1 MRTFSI
7 TRNRDGPI
15 LGELVRRYGAA
26 VDAELRRVISDN
38 PLPLYDMLRYHM
50 GWVDENGRPSD
61 AATGKRLRPVLCLV
75 SCEAVGGNVEAAL
88 PAAAAL
94 ELVHNFTLV
103 HDDVMD
109 EDHERRHRRTVWSR
123 WGSAQAI
130 NAGDLLY
137 AVAIVSMSHLD
148 QRGVSAENAVK
159 AIRRL
164 EQTCI
169 QVIEGQY
176 LDMEFETRLDVSPD
190 EYLEMI
196 SKKSAALISFPM
208 EVGALV
214 GGADEELQLAFAEVG
229 RATGMA
235 FQIRDDILGVWGRQ
249 ELTGKPVGSD
259 IRRKKKSLPILM
271 TFEAARSSNRAFL
284 RKVYERPG
292 LPCKAVTEIL
302 RLMDAL
308 EIRKSV
314 EALASKYADAAKSSI
329 QELPVEARAKDELT
343 RLVDFIVSRDS

>member
-1 MRTFSI
+1 MLPI
-7 TRNRDGPI
+7 IDNRDSSI
-15 LGELVRRYGAA
+15 LTRLIRRYGEA
-26 VDAELRRVISDN
+26 VDTELRRVVGDN
-38 PLPLYDMLRYHM
+38 PLPIYDMLRYHM

-61 AATGKRLRPVLCLV
+61 AASGKRLRPLLCLLA
-75 SCEAVGGNVEAAL
+75 CEAVEGEIAAAL

-109 EDHERRHRRTVWSR
+109 EDHQRRHRRTVWSR

-137 AVAIVSMSHLD
+137 AVAVVSMSNLD
-148 QRGVSAENAVK
+148 QSGVSAGNTVK

-164 EQTCI
+164 EQTCV

-176 LDMEFETRLDVSPD
+176 LDMEFESRLDVSPE
-190 EYLEMI
+190 EYMEMI
-196 SKKSAALISFPM
+196 GKKSAALISFPM

-214 GGADEELQLAFAEVG
+214 GGADESQQRAFAEVG

-235 FQIRDDILGVWGRQ
+235 FQIRDDILGVWGRE

-259 IRRKKKSLPILM
+259 ILRKKKSLPILM
-271 TFEAARSSNRAFL
+271 TFQAAQSNNRAFL
-284 RKVYERPG
+284 RKIYERPG
-292 LPCKAVTEIL
+292 MPCKAVTEIM
-302 RLMDAL
+302 RLMDTL
-308 EIRKSV
+308 GVRKSV
-314 EALASKYADAAKSSI
+314 EGLANEYADAAKSSI
-329 QELPVEARAKDELT
+329 RGLPIGARAKDELT
-343 RLVDFIVSRDS
+343 QLVDFVASRNS